1 MFFAMIFCSS
11 ERWRLMDMLVA
22 PEATLFEAAGLS
34 ILATAKRDT
43 TALFT
48 RKNYSFTIQ
57 NRELLGRPG

>member
-1 MFFAMIFCSS
+1 
-11 ERWRLMDMLVA
+11 MDMLVA